1 MENRKYRNGML
12 FGIIGAILTLP
23 GDLLIGANPASKII
37 TGSQMVD
44 MFIDAA
50 GNSEL
55 RMVIGGMLGA
65 VGIPITAL
73 GYYQLYERLFKPQDG
88 IIPSVYKIGVYATAV
103 LGGAGVHLP
112 CAVIPMLYKWIAPTD
127 SALAASVAERYADW
141 FMMPTMV
148 IFGVLLFAALIYQT
162 VVIIKGR
169 TAYRKRAAFYNM
181 AIGVAVSYVLAWAI
195 GKNAVGNG
203 IGTGAIS
210 IGHLY
215 MFTMFYADMPKEWS
229 NE

>member
-1 MENRKYRNGML
+1 
-12 FGIIGAILTLP
+12 
-23 GDLLIGANPASKII
+23 
-37 TGSQMVD
+37 
-44 MFIDAA
+44 
-50 GNSEL
+50 
-55 RMVIGGMLGA
+55 MVIGGMLGA

-88 IIPSVYKIGVYATAV
+88 IMPSVYRIGVYATAV

-127 SALAASVAERYADW
+127 SALATSVAERYADW

>member
-1 MENRKYRNGML
+1 MDNKKYRNGML
-12 FGIIGAILTLP
+12 WGIIGAVLTLL
-23 GDLLIGANPASKII
+23 GDLLIGANPASEIT

-50 GNSEL
+50 ENSEL
-55 RMVIGGMLGA
+55 RMVIGAMLGA

-73 GYYQLYERLFKPQDG
+73 GYYQLYERLFKPLG
-88 IIPSVYKIGVYATAV
+88 GAMPSVYRLGVFATAV

-127 SALAASVAERYADW
+127 PKLAVSVAERYADL
-141 FMMPTMV
+141 FMMPSMA
-148 IFGVLLFAALIYQT
+148 IFGVLLFTALIYQT
-162 VVIIKGR
+162 VMVLKGK
-169 TAYRKRAAFYNM
+169 TPYKKRAALYNM
-181 AIGVAVSYVLAWAI
+181 AIGVAVSYILAWAI
-195 GKNAVGNG
+195 GKNTVGNG

-215 MFTMFYADMPKEWS
+215 MFTMFYADMPKEYR
-229 NE
+229 

>member
-1 MENRKYRNGML
+1 MDNRKFRNGML
-12 FGIIGAILTLP
+12 FGIVGAVLTLI
-23 GDLLIGANPASKII
+23 GDLLIGANPASDIT

-44 MFIDAA
+44 IFIDAA
-50 GNSEL
+50 ENSEL

-73 GYYQLYERLFKPQDG
+73 GYYQLYERLFRPLG
-88 IIPSVYKIGVYATAV
+88 GVMPSVYKIGVYATAV

-127 SALAASVAERYADW
+127 PTLAANVAERYANW
-141 FMMPTMV
+141 FMMPSMV
-148 IFGVLLFAALIYQT
+148 MFGVLLFIALVYQT

-169 TAYRKRAAFYNM
+169 TAYKKRAALYNM
-181 AIGVAVSYVLAWAI
+181 AIGVAVSYVLAWVI

-215 MFTMFYADMPKEWS
+215 MFTMFYADMPKERS